1 MKKYLKIIEQAEAV
15 LEINEAIKSKFP
27 KGPGLGSIG
36 YGVNLDD
43 PKRFV
48 GSQNPLKPRKT
59 DAMGNVI
66 LKPNPKA
73 WSATKKLTKAA
84 LDDAKD
90 MILALSI
97 KPVNIKIEI
106 MGRERDG
113 KPRSMFIK
121 KAMKLGRETYVSM
134 SGKEVELKAA
144 GTGLQVLDKASRRIL
159 LDRGYDMLWD

>member
-1 MKKYLKIIEQAEAV
+1 MKRYLQILEAAQTV
-15 LEINEAIKSKFP
+15 LGLTEAPKFP
-27 KGPGLGSIG
+27 KGPSLGTIG

-48 GSQNPLKPRKT
+48 GSQKPLKARKT

-66 LKPNPKA
+66 PKPNKKA
-73 WSATKKLTKAA
+73 WSATRQMTRAA
-84 LDDAKD
+84 IDNAKD
-90 MILALSI
+90 MILTLSI

-106 MGRERDG
+106 MGKERDG

-121 KAMKLGRETYVSM
+121 KAMKLGRETYLSM

-159 LDRGYDMLWD
+159 LDRGEDMLWD